1 MTVELLTA
9 GYRSLDDIK
18 WLVVHHSATPSG
30 NVETFRRYHVDERGY
45 DDVAYHYVICNGN
58 GGPDG
63 EVQQG
68 RPLEKVGAH
77 AYGANA
83 QSVGICLVGDFMKSR
98 PTAKQWQSLIDL
110 CQSLMVE
117 LNIPASNVIGH
128 KEVPKFFNV
137 VHPTNCPGDNLSP
150 SAIREALVQ
159 KKSDFAGHYAE
170 NSVRRALEL
179 SLMHGQPDGTFAPDR
194 GATRAELAIV
204 AVNVYDA
211 LLKLLRGNS

>member
-110 CQSLMVE
+110 CRSLCRKFHTQSFG
-117 LNIPASNVIGH
+117 VI
-128 KEVPKFFNV
+128 
-137 VHPTNCPGDNLSP
+137 
-150 SAIREALVQ
+150 A
-159 KKSDFAGHYAE
+159 
-170 NSVRRALEL
+170 
-179 SLMHGQPDGTFAPDR
+179 
-194 GATRAELAIV
+194 
-204 AVNVYDA
+204 DA
-211 LLKLLRGNS
+211 RTARWYFRP